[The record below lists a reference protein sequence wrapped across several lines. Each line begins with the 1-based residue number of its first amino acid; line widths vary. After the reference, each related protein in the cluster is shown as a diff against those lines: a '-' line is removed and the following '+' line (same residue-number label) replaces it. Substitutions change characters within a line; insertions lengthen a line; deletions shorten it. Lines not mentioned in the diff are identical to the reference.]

1 MNKKLIHALWIGT
14 VAVLT
19 LVGAVLGLRG
29 GNVTVYDREY
39 VWSVE
44 PGEEQEMLV
53 RGRSIKKIA
62 NDVHKLL
69 FAFNKTVEEGETANL
84 REGESSLELPRLQLV
99 KIENAVAEVVVT
111 NSDHLAQRMGSA
123 GAQDYLAAA
132 TYTLTE
138 CPTVQHVSF
147 VFPAGEHAA
156 PGVYDRASFEG
167 YRIIF
172 VKK

>member
-1 MNKKLIHALWIGT
+1 MNKKLIHAIWIGT
-14 VAVLT
+14 VAILT
-19 LVGAVLGLRG
+19 LAGAVLGLRS

-44 PGEEQEMLV
+44 PGEEQELLV
-53 RGRSIKKIA
+53 RGRSIGKIA
-62 NDVHKLL
+62 EDAHKLL
-69 FAFNKTVEEGETANL
+69 FAFNRTFEEDEAANL
-84 REGESSLELPRLQLV
+84 REGETALELPRLQLD
-99 KIENAVAEVVVT
+99 KLENEVAEVVVV
-111 NSDHLAQRMGSA
+111 NSDYLTQRMGSA

-138 CPTVQHVSF
+138 CPTVQRVSF
-147 VFPAGEHAA
+147 LFPAGEHAV
-156 PGVYDRASFEG
+156 PGVYGRASFEG